1 MLDIFK
7 KLFGG
12 KHEKDVKAITPLVAE
27 INRHADAYLTL
38 SDDELRAK
46 TDEFRGRIAEALQE
60 VQEDLTQLRS
70 KLNPDLEGAER
81 EKRWRSKTS
90 LKRNVTR

>member
-1 MLDIFK
+1 MLEIFK

-12 KHEKDVKAITPLVAE
+12 KHEKDVKAIMPLVAE
-27 INRHADAYLTL
+27 INRHAEAYQSL

-60 VQEDLTQLRS
+60 TQAELTELRS
-70 KLNPDLEGAER
+70 KQKN
-81 EKRWRSKTS
+81 WI
-90 LKRNVTR
+90 KRNGRK